1 MLFQNW
7 LSQATG
13 EAVATSCKDIKIL
26 DFLGMELSYT
36 MILKENKFHYSPLN
50 PFFFLILDPLF
61 ICVGELFML
70 PSREICRE
78 EKTNVDLYVSYLKNK
93 FGFIY
98 KEIVLIFAFSIYCR
112 EKFNLFPL
120 FICLSITSM
129 IDNGRQD
136 P

>member
-26 DFLGMELSYT
+26 DFSYIC
-36 MILKENKFHYSPLN
+36 ML
-50 PFFFLILDPLF
+50 FFLILDPLF